1 MRKIVLAFLIIIVS
15 VSVSFGASTKIS
27 ELPETQTLTDD
38 DLFLVSTYATGSY
51 TSKYITTQYV
61 KSALGVMTIAND
73 TLWDAAGDL
82 VYGTG
87 ANTGSRLAIGAP
99 YALLMT
105 NAGATAPAWTYTL
118 GATGTRLTKIWATDL
133 ELTNAPTI
141 GGADW
146 TTILQP
152 LNDDLTALS
161 SGGTANC
168 IWGEKSDASGIE
180 CKTSLNLQL
189 DDSAAQFKSAT
200 ASKGTLK
207 FDQTG
212 ISDTKLVTV
221 KYTATDSYTYTPTLV
236 GNVSHLIGTTWTN
249 GKWCSYS
256 TSTGLTCNEDAPTG
270 SGDITAVGSC
280 TSGSCATIGNANT
293 SGGYIDFL
301 EDSDNGTNYVRLKA
315 PDSTGDATVTLPSA
329 TDTLVGKATT
339 DTLTNKT
346 LDVDGTGNVVKSW
359 GYIVLTHPHLCAAG
373 APMQTTSTAN
383 TYGQCKFGNAT
394 DKATNYAEYY
404 LTVPADID
412 TDVDLVGTFKF
423 KLGGADTADHE
434 YEISFDSV
442 ADSAAYAGSLGD
454 AVSLAYT
461 ADASGADGDV
471 ETATGTLTGWKAAMT
486 AGQLFVIRV
495 ARDGDHATDAS
506 TVDSYSGPLVIKY
519 KITQ

>member
-1 MRKIVLAFLIIIVS
+1 MKKILLTLLLMFVS
-15 VSVSFGASTKIS
+15 ASVAFGASTKVS
-27 ELPETQTLTDD
+27 ELTETQTLTDD
-38 DLFLVSTYATGSY
+38 DLFLVSTYLTGNY
-51 TSKYITTQYV
+51 TSKFIKTSYL
-61 KSALGVMTIAND
+61 K
-73 TLWDAAGDL
+73 
-82 VYGTG
+82 
-87 ANTGSRLAIGAP
+87 
-99 YALLMT
+99 
-105 NAGATAPAWTYTL
+105 
-118 GATGTRLTKIWATDL
+118 
-133 ELTNAPTI
+133 
-141 GGADW
+141 
-146 TTILQP
+146 TILQP
-152 LNDDLTALS
+152 IDVELTALAGLTSAANAIPYFTGSGTAGVIS
-161 SGGTANC
+161 SSADMVSLLGSADYATARTNLGLAIGTNVQAYNADLATLAGGGTANC
-168 IWGEKSDASGIE
+168 IWGEKSDSSGIE
-180 CKTSLNLQL
+180 CKTSINLQL

-236 GNVSHLIGTTWTN
+236 GNVSHLLGTTWTN

-256 TSTGLTCNEDAPTG
+256 TSTGLTCNEDAPAG

-359 GYIVLTHPHLCAAG
+359 GYIILTHPHLCAAG

-404 LTVPADID
+404 LVVPSDID
-412 TDVDLVGTFKF
+412 TSVDLVGTFKF

-434 YEISFDSV
+434 YEITFDSV

-454 AVSLAYT
+454 AISLGYT

-495 ARDGDHATDAS
+495 ARDGDHANDGS

>member
-1 MRKIVLAFLIIIVS
+1 MKKLKYLFLILLFISSTAYAELGGSGI
-15 VSVSFGASTKIS
+15 FGGSSSGGTGDVA
-27 ELPETQTLTDD
+27 TD
-38 DLFLVSTYATGSY
+38 
-51 TSKYITTQYV
+51 
-61 KSALGVMTIAND
+61 TI
-73 TLWDAAGDL
+73 WDAKGDL
-82 VYGTG
+82 AVGTA
-87 ANTGSRLAIGAP
+87 ANTAEKLAVGTA
-99 YALLMT
+99 YQVLHV
-105 NAGATAPAWTYTL
+105 ATDTPGWTSTL

-133 ELTNAPTI
+133 EVTNAPTVN
-141 GGADW
+141 GAAL

-152 LNDDLTALS
+152 LNDDLTTLS

-168 IWGEKSDASGIE
+168 LWGEKSDSSGIE
-180 CKTSLNLQL
+180 CKTTLNLQL

-200 ASKGTLK
+200 ASKGTMK
-207 FDQTG
+207 FLLSG
-212 ISDTKLVTV
+212 S
-221 KYTATDSYTYTPTLV
+221 TDSTL
-236 GNVSHLIGTTWTN
+236 
-249 GKWCSYS
+249 
-256 TSTGLTCNEDAPTG
+256 LTIA
-270 SGDITAVGSC
+270 AVQ
-280 TSGSCATIGNANT
+280 TEART
-293 SGGYIDFL
+293 L
-301 EDSDNGTNYVRLKA
+301 
-315 PDSTGDATVTLPSA
+315 TLPDA

-346 LDVDGTGNVVKSW
+346 VDVDGTGNVLKSW
-359 GYIVLTHPHLCAAG
+359 GYIILTHPHLCAAG
-373 APMQTTSTAN
+373 APMQTTSTAR
-383 TYGQCKFGNAT
+383 TYGHCKFGNAT
-394 DKATNYAEYY
+394 DKDTNYAEYY

-461 ADASGADGDV
+461 ADAAGAEGDV

>member
-1 MRKIVLAFLIIIVS
+1 MKKILLTLLAVLVS
-15 VSVSFGASTKIS
+15 ASVAFGASTKVS
-27 ELPETQTLTDD
+27 ELTETQTLTDD
-38 DLFLVSTYATGSY
+38 DLFLVSTYLTGNY
-51 TSKYITTQYV
+51 TSKFIKTSYL
-61 KSALGVMTIAND
+61 K
-73 TLWDAAGDL
+73 
-82 VYGTG
+82 
-87 ANTGSRLAIGAP
+87 
-99 YALLMT
+99 
-105 NAGATAPAWTYTL
+105 
-118 GATGTRLTKIWATDL
+118 
-133 ELTNAPTI
+133 
-141 GGADW
+141 
-146 TTILQP
+146 TILQP
-152 LNDDLTALS
+152 IDVELTALAGLTSAANAIPYFTGSGTAGVIS
-161 SGGTANC
+161 SSADMVSLLGSADYATARTNLGLAIGTNVQAYNADLATLAGGGTANC
-168 IWGEKSDASGIE
+168 IWGEKSDSSGIE
-180 CKTSLNLQL
+180 CKTSINLQL

-236 GNVSHLIGTTWTN
+236 GNVSHLLGTTWTN

-256 TSTGLTCNEDAPTG
+256 TSTGLTCNEDAPAG

-359 GYIVLTHPHLCAAG
+359 GYIILTHPHLCAAG

-404 LTVPADID
+404 LVVPSDID
-412 TDVDLVGTFKF
+412 TSVDLVGTFKF

-434 YEISFDSV
+434 YEITFDSV

-454 AVSLAYT
+454 AISLGYT

-495 ARDGDHATDAS
+495 ARDGDHANDGS

>member
-1 MRKIVLAFLIIIVS
+1 MRKIVLALIIILVS
-15 VSVSFGASTKIS
+15 VSVCFGASTKIS
-27 ELPETQTLTDD
+27 ELTETQTLTDD
-38 DLFLVSTYATGSY
+38 DLFLVSTYLTGSY

-87 ANTGSRLAIGAP
+87 ENTGARLAIGAP

-152 LNDDLTALS
+152 LNDDLTAIS

-168 IWGEKSDASGIE
+168 IWGEKSDSSGIE
-180 CKTSLNLQL
+180 CKTTLNLQL

-207 FDQTG
+207 FLLSG
-212 ISDTKLVTV
+212 S
-221 KYTATDSYTYTPTLV
+221 TDSALM
-236 GNVSHLIGTTWTN
+236 
-249 GKWCSYS
+249 
-256 TSTGLTCNEDAPTG
+256 
-270 SGDITAVGSC
+270 
-280 TSGSCATIGNANT
+280 
-293 SGGYIDFL
+293 
-301 EDSDNGTNYVRLKA
+301 
-315 PDSTGDATVTLPSA
+315 TVTSVQTEARTLTLPDA

-359 GYIVLTHPHLCAAG
+359 GYIILTHPHLCSAG

-412 TDVDLVGTFKF
+412 TSVDLVGTFKF

-442 ADSAAYAGSLGD
+442 ADSAAWAGSLGD

-461 ADASGADGDV
+461 ADENGASGDV
-471 ETATGTLTGWKAAMT
+471 ETATGTLTGWRSAMT